1 MGAGKA
7 IVQAISE
14 GNLIGAKKAIND
26 AILATIGAQIE
37 ARRPLVA
44 EALFTEAK
52 KCDSDED
59 DKVPSKKKANAR
71 LKGAR
76 EPGINTEEVQELPEG
91 SPSGNPQHR
100 WINQKKSKANLAKL
114 KQKVRAQGGNVL
126 TINSNGSTLY
136 RVVKRKT
143 R

>member
-1 MGAGKA
+1 MGAGKD
-7 IVQAISE
+7 IVKAISE

-37 ARRPLVA
+37 ARRPVVA

-52 KCDSDED
+52 KCDD
-59 DKVPSKKKANAR
+59 VPSKKKANAR
-71 LKGAR
+71 LKGTR

-91 SPSGNPQHR
+91 SPAGNPQHR

-114 KQKVRAQGGNVL
+114 KQKVHAQGGNVL